1 MKSINELLEKSIE
14 KKGAVIA
21 VAVAQ
26 DGHVLEAVN
35 EAYQLGIADF
45 KLVGDKREMEHI
57 AKSLEIDLTP
67 FEIFDIPEAIEAT
80 YKAVELVSNNRASA
94 LMKGLVDTSIV
105 MKAALDKQI
114 GLRTDKKL
122 SHIAVFEVPMYHKL
136 VYVTDSAI
144 NIAPDLNT
152 KKEIIQNAVD
162 AVRKTGIHQPKVAL
176 LAAKEKVDEKM
187 PVTLEYEK
195 LVEMSNN
202 GEIENSIIAGPLP
215 LDVAVSKD
223 AAETKKVENPV
234 CGDADILFCPNIE
247 SGNILYKSLA
257 FLADAKNGGIVL
269 GAKAPIIMTSRA
281 DSSESK
287 LIAIALGTIFN

>member
-1 MKSINELLEKSIE
+1 MKSINELLEKSID
-14 KKGAVIA
+14 KKGTMIA

-26 DGHVLEAVN
+26 DIHVLEAVK
-35 EAYQLGIADF
+35 EAYQLGIAEF
-45 KLVGDKREMEHI
+45 KLVGDKHEIVEI
-57 AKSLEIDLTP
+57 AKSLQMDLSP
-67 FEIFDIPEAIEAT
+67 FEIIDIPEVVEAT
-80 YKAVELVSNNRASA
+80 YKAVELVSQNKATA

-122 SHIAVFEVPMYHKL
+122 SHIAVFEVPAYHKL
-136 VYVTDSAI
+136 IYITDSAI

-152 KKEIIQNAVD
+152 KKEIIQNAVE
-162 AVRKTGIHQPKVAL
+162 AVRKTGVQQPKVAL
-176 LAAKEKVDEKM
+176 LAAKEKIDEKM

-195 LVEMSNN
+195 LVELGKN
-202 GEIENSIIAGPLP
+202 GDIVNAIIAGPLS
-215 LDVAVSKD
+215 LDIAVSKD
-223 AAETKKVENPV
+223 AAETKKFESPV

-247 SGNILYKSLA
+247 SANILYKSLA
-257 FLADAKNGGIVL
+257 FLANAKNGGIVL

-287 LIAIALGTIFN
+287 LIAIALGIIFM